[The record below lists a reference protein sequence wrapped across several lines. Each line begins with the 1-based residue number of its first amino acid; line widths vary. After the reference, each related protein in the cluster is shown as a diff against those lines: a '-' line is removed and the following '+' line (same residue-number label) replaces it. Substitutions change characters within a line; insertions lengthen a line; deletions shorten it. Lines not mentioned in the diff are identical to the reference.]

1 MMSSQEAGAVV
12 TGNLYLC
19 KKNPL
24 ILFFF
29 YSDLLA
35 VQLLIWF
42 SFIYFFHAQHF
53 FVASESSELG

>member
-24 ILFFF
+24 ILIFFLFRFISCAVIDMIFF
-29 YSDLLA
+29 YLFIFMPNTFLLLPRA
-35 VQLLIWF
+35 VI
-42 SFIYFFHAQHF
+42 
-53 FVASESSELG
+53 

>member
-24 ILFFF
+24 ILFFLFRFISCAVIDMIFF
-29 YSDLLA
+29 YL
-35 VQLLIWF
+35 F
-42 SFIYFFHAQHF
+42 FFHAQHF